1 MLKELICTKIN
12 EIFAEHQKANNIISG
27 DIEPEDALDLD
38 GIEDALAEL
47 IERVCAKQP
56 KADEFVPSW
65 YIYTDY
71 KSEVKS
77 VTFGSSV
84 SKDQFFTAVSR
95 AIAFDDCDDIT
106 VQRIFYKGKEV
117 EYAGWQPC
125 MKFEYTDL
133 DGKSI
138 WVGSF
143 EQWDH

>member
-1 MLKELICTKIN
+1 MLQELIHNKIN
-12 EIFAEHQKANNIISG
+12 EIFAEYQKANNIISG

-38 GIEDALAEL
+38 VLEDSLNEL
-47 IERVCAKQP
+47 VRRVCAKQP
-56 KADEFVPSW
+56 RVEDLTPSW

-125 MKFEYTDL
+125 MKFEYKDL

-138 WVGSF
+138 WVGYF